1 MEAAFLLGLVVGT
14 GICITCF
21 AVWYGCERALER
33 FDS

>member
-14 GICITCF
+14 GICTICF

-33 FDS
+33 LDQ